1 MNFSGIIIGVS
12 AFLIIGVFHPIV
24 IKTEYYFGKKVWPVF
39 LFVGV
44 ILIGASIGIDNIA
57 LSSITGIIGFS
68 SLWSIH
74 ELIEQEQRVRKGW
87 FPKNPNKKQGR
98 DLDDIRQNNSLK
110 NKWRRFQQNLRH
122 IFYIFVNW
130 KDPSAFQQVSLHSE
144 SLRKVLPWQLT
155 DLRLS

>member
-1 MNFSGIIIGVS
+1 MVLKNKKNFKETVIQYTKEIRKYIFDSEIIRRYLYILKPERKHMNFSGIIIGVS

-44 ILIGASIGIDNIA
+44 ILIGVSIGITDVT

-74 ELIEQEQRVRKGW
+74 ELIEQEQRVQKGW
-87 FPKNPNKKQGR
+87 FPKNPNKK
-98 DLDDIRQNNSLK
+98 
-110 NKWRRFQQNLRH
+110 
-122 IFYIFVNW
+122 
-130 KDPSAFQQVSLHSE
+130 
-144 SLRKVLPWQLT
+144 
-155 DLRLS
+155 